1 MDKRSFIM
9 GSALVLLLAIA
20 VGSVEAGAKPFHASS
35 VGTCTNKDDFSYTG
49 TPGHYCTAAGK
60 STLGLYIAQVVG
72 EAPSDGQTCPLPG
85 GGSGVEFVFV
95 GIDVV
100 LSFAATKEQL
110 FLHLSPSVTSHA
122 CFDPT
127 TGVERGQA
135 TFNVSGGTG
144 RFAGATGT
152 TVETFQF
159 IALAPPIS
167 PPGKG
172 FFGSLTS
179 TFAGTIKFAGSE
191 RDGQDGD

>member
-1 MDKRSFIM
+1 MKTCHFII
-9 GSALVLLLAIA
+9 GIALVLLTIA
-20 VGSVEAGAKPFHASS
+20 LGSVEAGAQPFHASS
-35 VGTCTNKDDFSYTG
+35 VGTCTNKDDFSVTG
-49 TPGHYCTAAGK
+49 TPGHYCTVVGK
-60 STLGLYIAQVVG
+60 STLGPYTAQVVG
-72 EAPSDGQTCPLPG
+72 EAPPDGQTCPLPG

-100 LSFAATKEQL
+100 LSFAATQEQL

-122 CFDPT
+122 CFDLT
-127 TGVERGQA
+127 TGVETGQA

-159 IALAPPIS
+159 ISLAPLAR

-179 TFAGTIKFAGSE
+179 TFDGTIDLPKGE
-191 RDGQDGD
+191 KDGQGGD